1 MAAFTAQLLF
11 TSLALTLSLPF
22 VTAQEEHMVTW
33 ASVSFIYHGEKTPS
47 LHTSPYNLTPLGA
60 TQLYSQGQHLRER
73 YINGTTGS
81 VINGMTA
88 SVLDNSQIYMLGMD
102 DNFVSASAM
111 AFMQGLYPPF
121 PELGE
126 DAVNAVDGKAIQY
139 PSPALNGYQYPALS
153 LVSELDFNYLWVAG
167 NIGCNLYSIAQVESL
182 TSAAYANEIQATNAF
197 YESLNSS
204 VFWNIS
210 PQFLNY
216 MNAVDLYEYALY
228 EYNHNTTL
236 YNSTI
241 FTAKDLSQLEILA
254 SQQQW
259 EWNTPTSSNTIGA
272 IAGRTL
278 ASKVLQMFDHNIAS
292 DGVAD
297 KMTLLFGSYE
307 PFLSFFALS
316 DLATGPSAS
325 RFNSLPA
332 HGSVMTFELFSYAVE
347 SANKNLTTPFPNTDD
362 LWVQF
367 LYRNGTDDSQAIIS
381 YPLFGR
387 GNSEVAMKWKD
398 FASGMGAFALND
410 IVDWCT
416 SCKSITLFCEAME
429 DNTISQ
435 NCSSSSGA
443 SSSANKGGISGPIA
457 GVIGATVTIASFI
470 LVAAILMLM
479 GFRIDY
485 HDRKASAAGAGGD
498 IGVLK
503 RSGSG
508 GFKGAEKLASD
519 IDLRLKGGAGASV
532 VRHERVGSWE
542 LHESPTSPGG
552 HSSLDKEIESGRVV
566 STADYSRHSEDI
578 GHENPFGDPVKPL
591 DQV

>member
-1 MAAFTAQLLF
+1 
-11 TSLALTLSLPF
+11 
-22 VTAQEEHMVTW
+22 
-33 ASVSFIYHGEKTPS
+33 
-47 LHTSPYNLTPLGA
+47 
-60 TQLYSQGQHLRER
+60 
-73 YINGTTGS
+73 
-81 VINGMTA
+81 
-88 SVLDNSQIYMLGMD
+88 
-102 DNFVSASAM
+102 
-111 AFMQGLYPPF
+111 
-121 PELGE
+121 
-126 DAVNAVDGKAIQY
+126 
-139 PSPALNGYQYPALS
+139 
-153 LVSELDFNYLWVAG
+153 
-167 NIGCNLYSIAQVESL
+167 
-182 TSAAYANEIQATNAF
+182 
-197 YESLNSS
+197 
-204 VFWNIS
+204 
-210 PQFLNY
+210 
-216 MNAVDLYEYALY
+216 
-228 EYNHNTTL
+228 
-236 YNSTI
+236 
-241 FTAKDLSQLEILA
+241 
-254 SQQQW
+254 
-259 EWNTPTSSNTIGA
+259 
-272 IAGRTL
+272 
-278 ASKVLQMFDHNIAS
+278 MFDHNIAS